1 MALDVEQIFG
11 AVDVI
16 VKQRLQEVSFDKT
29 IVCTITDDSDKKN
42 GHYIVTDGNIR
53 FDAYTT
59 NVNYRVDDQVRVS
72 ILNGDFSEKKFI
84 IGKYVADNTTTPI
97 VYTSPLTG
105 IVPISDNLVTN
116 LGESGTGV
124 FGIKANGENQY
135 IPI

>member
-1 MALDVEQIFG
+1 
-11 AVDVI
+11 
-16 VKQRLQEVSFDKT
+16 LQEVSFDKT

-97 VYTSPLTG
+97 AYTSPLAG